1 MDNFIDLKDFE
12 KEITQKKPSLEL
24 ALQSMDMKLDIL
36 KKIRIFLKENAM
48 TQEVFAE
55 KLGVSQQTVSR
66 FLKGNINPRF
76 DFILKVFTVI
86 NANVD
91 IPKLKNT
98 FRVQT
103 IQTVHLKR
111 DKQEKMSVTYQFQVN

>member
-48 TQEVFAE
+48 TQEAFAE

-76 DFILKVFTVI
+76 DFILKVFTSIGWQSAV
-86 NANVD
+86 
-91 IPKLKNT
+91 
-98 FRVQT
+98 
-103 IQTVHLKR
+103 KR
-111 DKQEKMSVTYQFQVN
+111 TAKQILMCTT